1 VNGKRHESHTF
12 RFVPGTGLEGKPSY
26 VLGDG
31 TGPVSRMAASVES
44 IRLGMAGDLLDHA
57 TDLLA
62 DTEVTGVELHFLAS
76 RLSESLREVLQV
88 AERRGARPD
97 LNSLDPDSRGPA
109 RRDPDISDQ

>member
-1 VNGKRHESHTF
+1 MNGNRHEGQTF
-12 RFVPGTGLEGKPSY
+12 RLLPGTGLEGKPSY

-31 TGPVSRMAASVES
+31 TGPVSRMAASIDS

-62 DTEVTGVELHFLAS
+62 DTKATGVELHFLAS

-88 AERRGARPD
+88 AEFRGARPD
-97 LNSLDPDSRGPA
+97 LNSLDPDS
-109 RRDPDISDQ
+109 